1 MMADQQDPF
10 VIYTTENFEM
20 TALLKE
26 LEEKKVEIIYLRE
39 LLETKDEEIKVLKA
53 DNAKLKTLDQE
64 SVKRK
69 RDFMNESSP
78 QAPSTQK
85 TKARKTEDG
94 KEILRSSPTSSKET
108 KLHLYHD
115 GKSTSCSDVSAHTSQ
130 YSKIRQIKSITQIEN
145 SKPFPHTSPFKVTR
159 NTLIHVHERYQ
170 RVLEVVKKE
179 GCSNR
184 QAYKIA
190 GIPRSTVRDM
200 IGIAELHIV
209 DKQEYE
215 MIVKDMKRASSVKN
229 IERACRR
236 KLGEF
241 KKKMSALRSEGKLL
255 PIVFNDEFYNI
266 IVPETKSNVN
276 R

>member
-1 MMADQQDPF
+1 MADEENQF

-20 TALLKE
+20 TDLMKE
-26 LEEKKVEIIYLRE
+26 LEEKKVEIIYLKE
-39 LLETKDEEIKVLKA
+39 LLEAKDEEIKMLK
-53 DNAKLKTLDQE
+53 DVNAKLETLKEE
-64 SVKRK
+64 SAAKRK
-69 RDFMNESSP
+69 RVDSMNESREPST
-78 QAPSTQK
+78 ASSTQK
-85 TKARKTEDG
+85 MKVPKTEDG
-94 KEILRSSPTSSKET
+94 KEILKLSPINSKEIKVHLCHDSSSCNDISTHRSQRNTKSLNVGIKHIENNKSSP
-108 KLHLYHD
+108 
-115 GKSTSCSDVSAHTSQ
+115 HTA
-130 YSKIRQIKSITQIEN
+130 
-145 SKPFPHTSPFKVTR
+145 PFKVTR

-170 RVLEVVKKE
+170 RVLDVVKTQ

-215 MIVKDMKRASSVKN
+215 VMVNDMRRASSVKN

-241 KKKMSALRSEGKLL
+241 KKKMSVLRAEGKLL
-255 PIVFNDEFYNI
+255 PIVFNDEFYNCA
-266 IVPETKSNVN
+266 ETRK
-276 R
+276 